1 MDIHTVALGVRD
13 CALLKKQILQLEM
26 DSEPGADKVVGEDWI
41 DPVN

>member
-13 CALLKKQILQLEM
+13 CALLKKQILQLEI
-26 DSEPGADKVVGEDWI
+26 DTQSGVDKVVGEDWI